1 MEAVFLVGEL
11 PRQRQRGCV
20 CSLPLMFPV
29 RFGLFY
35 LQVCLFH
42 YFSKPADFLMELL
55 IFFLAAAPPG
65 EARQR
70 TNGVHCELR
79 PGAALLLLGPRGIEG
94 FHCTGQVSSFSQPSS
109 FRHTQTEEL
118 RQLTGARATWG
129 CCLKQ
134 EQQLP
139 WKSSHASPGSGKGEQ
154 VQRCTPKMK
163 PAPLSLFCSQTSWAE
178 AWCFLLLNTSD
189 LARPAGRFL

>member
-1 MEAVFLVGEL
+1 M
-11 PRQRQRGCV
+11 

-42 YFSKPADFLMELL
+42 CFSKPADFLMELL

-70 TNGVHCELR
+70 TNRVHSELQ

-109 FRHTQTEEL
+109 FRHTN
-118 RQLTGARATWG
+118 RAARAADRS
-129 CCLKQ
+129 
-134 EQQLP
+134 
-139 WKSSHASPGSGKGEQ
+139 KSNVWLVLEARAAAALEMQPRTSQPGSGKGQQ
-154 VQRCTPKMK
+154 VQRCTPKTK
-163 PAPLSLFCSQTSWAE
+163 PAPLLLSCSQTSWAE

-189 LARPAGRFL
+189 LSRSAGRFL